1 MSKPTSSNKGFKFY
15 KAASIPEGLE
25 VIIETWPGANYNK
38 DTGSYE
44 PVPGR
49 LDTKIYKKDETKE
62 YKKGDPVLFFSTF
75 ENKDEDGKL
84 DPEDAP
90 VNLAAE
96 QADQEEEMDDPIP
109 F

>member
-1 MSKPTSSNKGFKFY
+1 MSKPISSNRGFKFF
-15 KAASIPEGLE
+15 KGASIPEGLE
-25 VIIETWPGANYNK
+25 VIIETWPGADYNK
-38 DTGSYE
+38 DTGKYV

-49 LDTKIYKKDETKE
+49 KDTKIYKKDETKE

-75 ENKDEDGKL
+75 DNDDE
-84 DPEDAP
+84 PP

-96 QADQEEEMDDPIP
+96 QADTKEEMDDAIP

>member
-1 MSKPTSSNKGFKFY
+1 MSKPISSNRGFKFY

-25 VIIETWPGANYNK
+25 VIIETWPGADYNK
-38 DTGSYE
+38 ETGKYV

-49 LDTKIYKKDETKE
+49 KDTKIYKKDETKE

-75 ENKDEDGKL
+75 DNDEE
-84 DPEDAP
+84 PP

-96 QADQEEEMDDPIP
+96 QADTKEEMDDDIP

>member
-1 MSKPTSSNKGFKFY
+1 MSKPISSNRGFKFY

-38 DTGSYE
+38 DTGKYD

-62 YKKGDPVLFFSTF
+62 YKKDHAVLFFSTF
-75 ENKDEDGKL
+75 ENKDEE
-84 DPEDAP
+84 PP
-90 VNLAAE
+90 VNLAA
-96 QADQEEEMDDPIP
+96 
-109 F
+109 